1 MVISPTPRTSFGNG
15 WRVTTPSFPDCAAMD
30 DFYAEAH
37 RLIEAQFDAA
47 VDRHPR
53 CVCASDFA
61 ITQDGDG
68 TLVTLRLRMREN
80 GRVVAKKSVVH
91 RWRDGYIAPPKR
103 TLPLFN
109 IISKYRE
116 KHKRKVENGRNGER
130 GK

>member
-1 MVISPTPRTSFGNG
+1 MEKPAVRYTEGHRR
-15 WRVTTPSFPDCAAMD
+15 RVSTPSFPECGRMD

-61 ITQDGDG
+61 ITQDGDD

-103 TLPLFN
+103 TLPLSN

-130 GK
+130 DK